1 VYIPLPGMAR
11 TQIDTPALLIDLDL
25 MEANIALLFA
35 RARGSGV
42 TVRPHLKTGKTP
54 AIAHRL
60 LRAGA
65 QGICVAKLG
74 EAEVM
79 AAAGIED
86 ILITTEIVGAVKI
99 ARLMGLLRRHPDVK
113 VVVDSALGIE
123 ALARAAA
130 EWGVIAPVLVDIDVG
145 QHRTGTYPGQPSAAL
160 AQHIASARSLRFLG
174 VQGYEGH
181 LQHVHDAKEREQ
193 LCAVAMDQL
202 TATIGTL
209 RAANFPPTIVTTGGT
224 GTWQYCAKY
233 SSAGVTEVQPGS
245 FIFMDVDYR
254 NAIGTDY
261 TNALTVLATVISC
274 PTPSRAIID
283 AGLKALSTDSG
294 NAEAK
299 GLTGVTYRPGG
310 DEHGILTWDEGASP
324 GLKVGDTLELIPSHC
339 DTTINLFDDYFA
351 LRSGRLEV
359 VWSIEGRGKSQ

>member
-1 VYIPLPGMAR
+1 MYIPLPGIAP

-25 MEANIALLFA
+25 MDGNISRLFDL
-35 RARGSGV
+35 ARGSGV

-86 ILITTEIVGAVKI
+86 ILVTTEVAGAAKI
-99 ARLMGLLRRHPDVK
+99 SRLMGLLRRHPAVK
-113 VVVDSALGIE
+113 VVVDSVVGIE
-123 ALARAAA
+123 ALAKAAA
-130 EWGVIAPVLVDIDVG
+130 EWDVIAPVLVDIDVG
-145 QHRTGTYPGQPSAAL
+145 QHRTGTDPGQPAAAL
-160 AQHIASARSLRFLG
+160 AEHIASARSLLFLG

-193 LCAVAMDQL
+193 LCAAAMEQL
-202 TATIGTL
+202 TATIDAM
-209 RAANFPPTIVTTGGT
+209 RAANLPPKIVTTGGT

-233 SSAGVTEVQPGS
+233 NSAGVTEVQPGS

-254 NAIGTDY
+254 NAIGVGY

-294 NAEAK
+294 NPEVK
-299 GLTGVTYRPGG
+299 GLTGITYRPGG
-310 DEHGILTWDEGASP
+310 DEHGILTWDEGANP
-324 GLKVGDTLELIPSHC
+324 GLKVGDLLELIPSHC
-339 DTTINLFDDYFA
+339 DTTINLFDYYFA
-351 LRSGRLEV
+351 LRGGRLEV